1 MESEDP
7 RAQSPPRQRGGGRI
21 MALDVGGKRTGVAV
35 ADELGIIATPIGY
48 VRRGTGDRAAFQEL
62 IERWQVDAL
71 VVGLPTSLSGK
82 EGPQAAE
89 VRTYANA
96 LAKELSL
103 PLEFW
108 DERLTT
114 TIAERALIA
123 GGHRRNRRKER
134 VDAVAAAVIL
144 QGYLDAKRRKLDSG
158 RRV

>member
-1 MESEDP
+1 
-7 RAQSPPRQRGGGRI
+7 

-35 ADELGIIATPIGY
+35 ADELGIIATPVGY
-48 VRRGTGDRAAFQEL
+48 VIRGSGDRAAFQEL
-62 IERWQVDAL
+62 VERWQVDTL

-82 EGPQAAE
+82 EGPQAAD

-96 LAKELSL
+96 LAKELEL

-123 GGHRRNRRKER
+123 GGHRRDRRKER

-144 QGYLDAKRRKLDSG
+144 QGYLDARRRKMDG
-158 RRV
+158 ERRA

>member
-1 MESEDP
+1 
-7 RAQSPPRQRGGGRI
+7 

-35 ADELGIIATPIGY
+35 ADELGIIATPVGY
-48 VRRGTGDRAAFQEL
+48 VTRGSGDRAAFQEL
-62 IERWQVDAL
+62 VERWQVDTL

-82 EGPQAAE
+82 EGPQAAD

-96 LAKELSL
+96 LAKELEL

-123 GGHRRNRRKER
+123 GGHRRDRRKER

-144 QGYLDAKRRKLDSG
+144 QGYLDARRRKMDG
-158 RRV
+158 ERRA